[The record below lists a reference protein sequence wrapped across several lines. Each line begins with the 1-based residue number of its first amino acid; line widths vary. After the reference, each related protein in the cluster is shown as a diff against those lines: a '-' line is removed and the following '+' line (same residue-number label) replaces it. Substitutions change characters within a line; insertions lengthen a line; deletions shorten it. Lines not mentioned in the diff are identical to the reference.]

1 MTANGGEMAQ
11 SPASVRKIDDREEGR
26 GEPFSKVAQNDSS
39 SPANPS
45 LRSDIPIQAKILR
58 VGSTRTSLGVT
69 ENAIAKRLLKNLKR
83 KECIQ
88 DGDTLPSKKGRR
100 ANPGIRV
107 VGGKVYDSENGITCH
122 QCRWALSSM
131 HTLPICILA
140 LQASTASN
148 SYRLEMV
155 PVQLLGHI
163 SSLICC

>member
-1 MTANGGEMAQ
+1 MTANIGGEVAQ
-11 SPASVRKIDDREEGR
+11 SPTSVRKIDDHEEGR
-26 GEPFSKVAQNDSS
+26 GEPFPKVAQNDSS

-45 LRSDIPIQAKILR
+45 QGSDIPIQAKILR

-69 ENAIAKRLLKNLKR
+69 ENAIAKTLLKNLKR
-83 KECIQ
+83 KECLH
-88 DGDTLPSKKGRR
+88 DGNTLPSKKSRR

-140 LQASTASN
+140 L
-148 SYRLEMV
+148 
-155 PVQLLGHI
+155 
-163 SSLICC
+163 